1 MHKIIENYLRTNQVS
16 QYELARIMDVSQSTI
31 HGWLH
36 KHWNVPFKKMPKLA
50 RVTGVSIE
58 DLIKECIQ

>member
-1 MHKIIENYLRTNQVS
+1 
-16 QYELARIMDVSQSTI
+16 MDVSQSTI